1 MSFFAGLI
9 IGAAIVFVLDKIK
22 KHDDQIKELFLR
34 LEEKDESSHDSDSLL
49 DIIRRHDHEIQ
60 EYLNNLEK

>member
-9 IGAAIVFVLDKIK
+9 IGAAVVFVLDKIK

-34 LEEKDESSHDSDSLL
+34 FDESSHDSDSLL